1 MNNDYDRGESPRYT
15 MTNFNKGLSPVE
27 ISELKSLEIPD
38 SISGVRLLL
47 LRSGETIIS
56 GVKESLC
63 GNKLTLINPRTVFIE
78 AAGENDTTVMYCD
91 WMPLALTRTFVISAD
106 YVVTSTVPLDSLV
119 ESYLENNNG

>member
-15 MTNFNKGLSPVE
+15 MTSFNKGLSPIE

-78 AAGENDTTVMYCD
+78 AASDNNTTVMFGD

-106 YVVTSTVPLDSLV
+106 YVVTSTVPLDSLL
-119 ESYLENNNG
+119 ESYLENDNG